1 MLDLTLLGPSDSAP
15 GPDGTVEAQTLA
27 ESRRPGIL
35 TYASRL
41 VDTAS
46 RFVRMPF
53 YMFNWRREAETLR
66 IPMMERIEFPRGKR
80 NIPSSLRL
88 ELQSHVRMQIYTAVV
103 RFDARFTGLRYVAPS
118 GVYLQRQFFHHQLYL
133 LL

>member
-1 MLDLTLLGPSDSAP
+1 
-15 GPDGTVEAQTLA
+15 
-27 ESRRPGIL
+27 
-35 TYASRL
+35 
-41 VDTAS
+41 
-46 RFVRMPF
+46 
-53 YMFNWRREAETLR
+53 MFNWRREAETLR